1 MKKLGCFAIVTL
13 FTSLSLGV
21 TTPVFAGDAILS
33 WKANTDSDLAGYN
46 LYYGTASGSYGTPI
60 DVGNQTTYTVT
71 GLGPGTH
78 YFAVTAY
85 NTSGNESGFS
95 NEVSETFT
103 TASPGV
109 LVVSPSTGLSA
120 SGNTGGPFSPSSQ
133 SYILGNTG
141 GTTINYTISN
151 SQSWVSLSETSGSLD
166 PGTSTS
172 VTVSINGNADG
183 LGADTYSDTVSFTN
197 TTNGDGN
204 TSRSMIL
211 TVNPATIDEN
221 AGDYIVM
228 FKDGTSASD
237 RAVAVTQAGAVLKY
251 NYNVTSSV
259 AAHVPTTRILLT
271 LQNDTNVI
279 NIVPDLPVS
288 PDKKPHW
295 ANGGGQENSAGQV
308 IPNGVKR
315 IGAGP
320 DTFLDWS
327 GNSVGV
333 AIVDTGIDFNH
344 SDLLVNTQCFTAFSN
359 VWNPSTCQD
368 IDGHGTH
375 VAGIV
380 SALDN
385 DIGVLGVAPNATLY
399 AVKVLDDIGNGT
411 DSTII
416 AGLDWIFMNA
426 DTLDP
431 KIRVVNI
438 GLGRL
443 KGFDDNETHPLR
455 LAVQALYNLGI
466 SVVVSAGNDPDV
478 EVSDRVPAGYPEALA
493 IASTTAADGSK
504 KGCQSFTGIIESDTA
519 SNFTTDGKFDE
530 LSAVGVTVSA
540 PGEDAENVKQNC
552 SVNSVGI
559 LSTRV
564 GGGTTRLS
572 GTSMAAPHV
581 TGVVALM
588 WEKSLYQGATLAP
601 EDVRT
606 KIQASADLI
615 DEAPLDSPTNGYTL
629 DNERE
634 GVVWAP
640 TTLQ

>member
-1 MKKLGCFAIVTL
+1 VKKLGRFVIVTL
-13 FTSLSLGV
+13 LTSLSLAV
-21 TTPVFAGDAILS
+21 TTPAFAGDVILS
-33 WKANTDSDLAGYN
+33 WEANTESDVDGYN
-46 LYYGTASGSYGTPI
+46 VYYGTASGSYGTPI

-71 GLGPGTH
+71 GLGPGTY

-95 NEVSETFT
+95 SEVSETFT
-103 TASPGV
+103 AASPGV

-133 SYILGNTG
+133 IYILGNTG
-141 GTTINYTISN
+141 DTTINYTISN
-151 SQSWVSLSETSGSLD
+151 SQSWVGLSETSGSLE

-172 VTVSINGNADG
+172 VTVSINSNANS
-183 LGADTYSDTVSFTN
+183 LAASTYSDTVSFTN

-204 TSRSMIL
+204 ASRPVSL
-211 TVNPATIDEN
+211 AVNAETVDEY

-228 FKDGTSASD
+228 FKDGTPAID
-237 RAVAVTQAGAVLKY
+237 RATSVTQAGAVLKY
-251 NYNVTSSV
+251 NYNVISSV
-259 AAHVPTTRILLT
+259 AAHVPTTSILLT
-271 LQNDTNVI
+271 LQNDTNVVS
-279 NIVPDLPVS
+279 IVPDLPVS
-288 PDKKPHW
+288 ADKKPSW
-295 ANGGGQENSAGQV
+295 ANGEGQGRSAGQV
-308 IPNGVKR
+308 IPDGVKR
-315 IGAGP
+315 IGADP
-320 DTFLDWS
+320 DTFLDWT

-359 VWNPSTCQD
+359 VWDPSTCQD
-368 IDGHGTH
+368 VNGHGTH

-385 DIGVLGVAPNATLY
+385 DTGVVGVAPNATLY

-411 DSTII
+411 DSTVL
-416 AGLDWIFMNA
+416 AGLDWIHTNA

-431 KIRVVNI
+431 KIRVVNM
-438 GLGRL
+438 GLGRP
-443 KGFDDNETHPLR
+443 KGFGDNEAHPLR

-466 SVVVSAGNDPDV
+466 SVVVSAGNDPNV
-478 EVSDRVPAGYPEALA
+478 EVFDRVPASYPEALA

-519 SNFTTDGKFDE
+519 SDFTTDGKFDP
-530 LSAVGVTVSA
+530 LAGIGVTVSA
-540 PGEDAENVKQNC
+540 PGEDAENIKQNC

-572 GTSMAAPHV
+572 GTSMSAPHV

-588 WEKSLYQGATLAP
+588 WEKALSQGATLAP

-606 KIQASADLI
+606 KIRASADLI
-615 DEAPLDSPTNGYTL
+615 NETPLDSPTSEYTL

-640 TTLQ
+640 TALQ